1 MWCDAIVGNK
11 KVTYIKMDVEGA
23 ELNSLIGAH
32 KTIKREHPRLAISI
46 YHSDDMLNIIEYI
59 KENYPFY
66 ILDIIYIFMQIQFY
80 MQ

>member
-46 YHSDDMLNIIEYI
+46 YHSDDDMLNIIEYI
-59 KENYPFY
+59 KENYP
-66 ILDIIYIFMQIQFY
+66 LYIFLCRYSFICNRK
-80 MQ
+80 